1 MAWWLAVIAGF
12 LFAGALFL
20 YRRERIAH
28 LRTEEQLTASRREAN
43 RLERA
48 LSRAQTYYDTQ
59 TSLSADA
66 IAILDVNQQV
76 LEINAAARSIF
87 GEPSPQAS
95 LISWTQNHQLAE
107 IINRTLNRQLDI
119 THQFEYRR
127 RVFQVKAAALK
138 DNDQLLGAI
147 LILKDVSELQRLG
160 RARRELVANISH
172 DLRTPIA
179 GIRLVAETL
188 LNGAL
193 KEPEMAAHLTQKI
206 IDEADTLE
214 QINQELMDLSLI
226 ESGRMPLKLVSLNL
240 TKRIKKEIKRF
251 KNQAARKDL
260 EFILDIPGKIRAL
273 ADKGMLSRVLG
284 NLIHN
289 AIKFTERGRITI
301 SAAAEGDMV
310 RVTVADTGPGIAP
323 KDQARIFERFYIID
337 TARSAESEEAG
348 KTIKTGTGLGLAIVK
363 HIVQAH
369 GGEVG
374 VNSQLGQG
382 AIFWFTLP
390 AADT

>member
-1 MAWWLAVIAGF
+1 
-12 LFAGALFL
+12 
-20 YRRERIAH
+20 RRERIAH
-28 LRTEEQLTASRREAN
+28 LRTEKQLTASRREAN

>member
-1 MAWWLAVIAGF
+1 MAWWLAIIAGF

-28 LRTEEQLTASRREAN
+28 LRTEKQLTASRREAN

>member
-1 MAWWLAVIAGF
+1 MAWWLAIIAGF
-12 LFAGALFL
+12 LFAVALFL

-28 LRTEEQLTASRREAN
+28 LRTEKQLTASRREAN

>member
-1 MAWWLAVIAGF
+1 MAWWLAIIAGF